1 MDQCNILNK
10 TNFVFIIECCV
21 PNRFSFHRSKEE
33 CAQNTRTLKGVMRVG
48 VLAKGLLLKGD
59 SNVRLVVLC
68 ADKPTENLLNQVAG
82 MLPVQLK
89 A

>member
-1 MDQCNILNK
+1 
-10 TNFVFIIECCV
+10 
-21 PNRFSFHRSKEE
+21 
-33 CAQNTRTLKGVMRVG
+33 MRVG

-68 ADKPTENLLNQVAG
+68 ADKPTENLLNQVCG

-89 A
+89 AREFEFKPVHTLNGSFLNAEREQCR

>member
-1 MDQCNILNK
+1 MDQCNILN
-10 TNFVFIIECCV
+10 NNFCFVFLRCA